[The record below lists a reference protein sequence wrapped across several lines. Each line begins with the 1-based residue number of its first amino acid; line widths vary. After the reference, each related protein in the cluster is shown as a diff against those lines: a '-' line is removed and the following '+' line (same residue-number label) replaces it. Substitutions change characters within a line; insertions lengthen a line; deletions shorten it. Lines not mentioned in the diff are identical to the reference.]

1 MREGGGVER
10 AREREAELKNESKDF
25 ISILFDER
33 EFKRDKDKIKETDKT
48 RNRWTARR
56 KTLAR

>member
-1 MREGGGVER
+1 MRERESGRVREKEGQRLREGGGVER

-33 EFKRDKDKIKETDKT
+33 EFKRDKDKI
-48 RNRWTARR
+48 R
-56 KTLAR
+56 